1 MCGTPGLPTGREE
14 FDNPS
19 VAVSADRP
27 AHRSLQGP
35 HRRPCLLAPR
45 NNARTVNPLPQP
57 RQKRCPTHAG
67 CTRASH
73 THMRLLTSRS
83 CAPLFLHLLGKHRTA
98 GINSSASDS
107 TRRSV
112 PAIDPRQRSTTD
124 RYQSG
129 GLTPIR
135 IRTRDK
141 WSPLG
146 AVLIYPELSSR
157 ESDCLYFIDC
167 SQ

>member
-1 MCGTPGLPTGREE
+1 MRFCDVNPQTWEERGRQVRSRAFEVRKKNGPPLCGTPGLPTGREE

-19 VAVSADRP
+19 VAVLADRP

-45 NNARTVNPLPQP
+45 NNARTVNPFSQP

-83 CAPLFLHLLGKHRTA
+83 CAPPFLHLLGTHRTA

-112 PAIDPRQRSTTD
+112 PAIDPRQ
-124 RYQSG
+124 
-129 GLTPIR
+129 
-135 IRTRDK
+135 
-141 WSPLG
+141 
-146 AVLIYPELSSR
+146 
-157 ESDCLYFIDC
+157 
-167 SQ
+167 